1 MSKPK
6 LDIPVAIHEKILPI
20 FKDLAKHDLLEK
32 CLHGKTQNVNQSL
45 NGLIWQR
52 CPKTI
57 FSGRKIVEIAASA
70 VIHFNDG
77 PSELAGTILSA
88 ADSIRI
94 MCF

>member
-1 MSKPK
+1 MSKTK

-20 FKDLAKHDLLEK
+20 FKELAKEDLLEK
-32 CLHGKTQNVNQSL
+32 CPWKNPKCQSVIEWPYLAAVSKTM
-45 NGLIWQR
+45 
-52 CPKTI
+52 